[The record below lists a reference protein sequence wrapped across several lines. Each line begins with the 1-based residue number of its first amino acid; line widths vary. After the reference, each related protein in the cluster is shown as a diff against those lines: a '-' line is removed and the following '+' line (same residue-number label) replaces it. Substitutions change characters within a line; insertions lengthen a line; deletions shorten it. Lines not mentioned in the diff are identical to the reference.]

1 MTGTFFAPMNHS
13 FSTGSKSAESAAD
26 FNTGTPYSS
35 KLTPPI
41 WSTFWDGVI
50 IVDPQPLLA
59 QAVTERMRS
68 TLAPMACT
76 SATSIEAVIALL
88 RQHPKS
94 LIVSPPRLAD
104 GPILQLA
111 ILART
116 EFPHARLAIWADYTP
131 QLITTGSYAAIIPRS
146 SSITDFE
153 ETIKTILTSQ
163 ALKSSS
169 ANTPCDPAYTYTEM
183 GHSQVATLT
192 ERQLDLL
199 ILIAEGLSIKQIAQR
214 WGITN
219 KSVDSLKY
227 RLMKELH
234 VHNRVALTRLAILEG
249 LIDPLQISTDATDD
263 FN

>member
-1 MTGTFFAPMNHS
+1 MSGSLFAPITHS
-13 FSTGSKSAESAAD
+13 FSTGSKNTENSADLNA
-26 FNTGTPYSS
+26 GTSHCS
-35 KLTPPI
+35 KPTPPLG
-41 WSTFWDGVI
+41 STFWDGVI
-50 IVDPQPLLA
+50 IVDPQPSLA
-59 QAVTERMRS
+59 QIITDRLHS
-68 TLAPMACT
+68 TLAPMAFWPA
-76 SATSIEAVIALL
+76 SSLEAVLTLL

-111 ILART
+111 TLART
-116 EFPHARLAIWADYTP
+116 EYPHARLAIWADYTP
-131 QLITTGSYAAIIPRS
+131 QLITAGSYAAIIPRS
-146 SSITDFE
+146 SSLTDFE

-163 ALKSSS
+163 VLKSSAAATLS
-169 ANTPCDPAYTYTEM
+169 DPAHRFPEV

-249 LIDPLQISTDATDD
+249 LIDPLQIITDATDD
-263 FN
+263 